1 VTTSSWGKRATSR
14 GWPAGAPRAAVVTL
28 AALVSPVAFAAPAA
42 LAGLLGCGGARS
54 AARPDPP
61 GVSEAPTRLPVDF
74 DFDAVDD
81 TPVTAEAMR
90 GLPTVI
96 SFITTS
102 SLSSQAQADF
112 LVAMAKHDGDHVH
125 YALVVL
131 EPQENRTLVELYKK
145 ALSIP
150 FPVALADSQTVAGAS
165 AFGDVSA
172 VPVTVLLDR
181 AGRVVLRIE
190 GRVVKSDE
198 MRAAMRGL

>member
-1 VTTSSWGKRATSR
+1 VPVVVSR
-14 GWPAGAPRAAVVTL
+14 
-28 AALVSPVAFAAPAA
+28 AA
-42 LAGLLGCGGARS
+42 LAVAVGAVGLVVGCGGSRS
-54 AARPDPP
+54 AARLAPP
-61 GVSEAPTRLPVDF
+61 GVSAPPSRPAVDF

-81 TPVTAEAMR
+81 APVTAESMR
-90 GLPTVI
+90 GQPTII

-112 LVAMAKHDGDHVH
+112 LVAMAKHDGDRVH

-131 EPQENRTLVELYKK
+131 ESQENRALVELYKK

-150 FPVALADSQTVAGAS
+150 FPVALADSQTLAGAS
-165 AFGDVSA
+165 VFGDVSA

-181 AGRVVLRIE
+181 AGRVAWRID

-198 MRAAMRGL
+198 MRAALRGL

>member
-1 VTTSSWGKRATSR
+1 VSCASAKG
-14 GWPAGAPRAAVVTL
+14 GAPA
-28 AALVSPVAFAAPAA
+28 
-42 LAGLLGCGGARS
+42 
-54 AARPDPP
+54 DPP
-61 GVSEAPTRLPVDF
+61 GVSLPPLRAPVDF
-74 DFDAVDD
+74 SFDAVGDA
-81 TPVTAEAMR
+81 PFTADSTR

-112 LVAMAKHDGDHVH
+112 LIAMAKHDGERVH
-125 YALVVL
+125 YGVVVL
-131 EPQENRTLVELYKK
+131 ETAENRELVALYKK

-150 FPVALADSQTVAGAS
+150 FPVAVADANTLAGAS
-165 AFGDVSA
+165 AFGDVTA

-181 AGRVVLRIE
+181 AGRIVLRVE

>member
-1 VTTSSWGKRATSR
+1 MKISSWARRATSR
-14 GWPAGAPRAAVVTL
+14 RRPVALA
-28 AALVSPVAFAAPAA
+28 AALV
-42 LAGLLGCGGARS
+42 GCGGARGTAS
-54 AARPDPP
+54 ADPP
-61 GVSEAPTRLPVDF
+61 GVSVSARAAPRSPVDF
-74 DFDAVDD
+74 SYDAVGEA
-81 TPVTAEAMR
+81 PVTAEGTR

-102 SLSSQAQADF
+102 SLPSQAQADF
-112 LVAMAKHDGDHVH
+112 LVAMSKHDGDRVH
-125 YALVVL
+125 YIVVVL
-131 EPQENRTLVELYKK
+131 EPQENRELVDLYKK

-150 FPVALADSQTVAGAS
+150 FPVAIADADTLAGAG

-181 AGRVVLRIE
+181 AGRIVSRTE

>member
-1 VTTSSWGKRATSR
+1 MKTSSWARRATSSR
-14 GWPAGAPRAAVVTL
+14 SAVF
-28 AALVSPVAFAAPAA
+28 ALL
-42 LAGLLGCGGARS
+42 LAGCAS
-54 AARPDPP
+54 AKERPADPP
-61 GVSEAPTRLPVDF
+61 GVSLQPVRAPIDF
-74 DFDAVDD
+74 SFDAVGDA
-81 TPVTAEAMR
+81 PLTAESTR
-90 GLPTVI
+90 GSPTVI

-112 LVAMAKHDGDHVH
+112 LVAMAKNDGDRVH

-131 EPQENRTLVELYKK
+131 ETQENRELVALYKK

-165 AFGDVSA
+165 AFGDVST

-181 AGRVVLRIE
+181 AGRLVWRIE
-190 GRVVKSDE
+190 GRVAKSGE

>member
-1 VTTSSWGKRATSR
+1 M
-14 GWPAGAPRAAVVTL
+14 APV
-28 AALVSPVAFAAPAA
+28 
-42 LAGLLGCGGARS
+42 RS
-54 AARPDPP
+54 
-61 GVSEAPTRLPVDF
+61 PVDF
-74 DFDAVDD
+74 TFDAVGDP
-81 TPVTAEAMR
+81 PVTADATR

-112 LVAMAKHDGDHVH
+112 LVAMAKHDGDRVH

-131 EPQENRTLVELYKK
+131 ESQENRELVELYKK

-150 FPVALADSQTVAGAS
+150 FPVAVADAQTLAGAG
-165 AFGDVSA
+165 AFGNVSA

-181 AGRVVLRIE
+181 SGRVVFRAE

>member
-1 VTTSSWGKRATSR
+1 V
-14 GWPAGAPRAAVVTL
+14 
-28 AALVSPVAFAAPAA
+28 F
-42 LAGLLGCGGARS
+42 AGLLAGCGASSS
-54 AARPDPP
+54 AARTDPP
-61 GVSEAPTRLPVDF
+61 GVSMAPVRSPVDF
-74 DFDAVDD
+74 AFDAVGDP
-81 TPVTAEAMR
+81 PVTADAMR

-102 SLSSQAQADF
+102 SLASQAQADF
-112 LVAMAKHDGDHVH
+112 LVSMAKHDSDRVH
-125 YALVVL
+125 YVLVVL
-131 EPQENRTLVELYKK
+131 ESQENRELVEIYKK

-150 FPVALADSQTVAGAS
+150 FPVAVADAQTMAGGG

-181 AGRVVLRIE
+181 AGRVVLRAE